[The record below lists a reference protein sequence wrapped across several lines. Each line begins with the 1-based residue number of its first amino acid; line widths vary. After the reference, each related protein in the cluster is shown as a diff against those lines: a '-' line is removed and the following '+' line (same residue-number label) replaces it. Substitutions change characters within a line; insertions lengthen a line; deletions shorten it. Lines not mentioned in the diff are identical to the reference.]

1 MTMNKILEVK
11 NVEKEYGTRGI
22 VTKAL
27 NGISLEI
34 REGEFT
40 AIMGASGSGKTT
52 LLNMIAT
59 IDRVSGGEIILNGK
73 DITALNEKQLTKI
86 RREKLGFVFQDFN
99 LLDTMNCMDN
109 IALAL
114 TINRA
119 PVNEVERR
127 ILGVS
132 EALGITGI
140 LKKYPYEISGGQ
152 KQRVACA
159 RALVTEPSLLLADE
173 PTGALDSK
181 SARELMETFR
191 DLNREMNATILMVTH
206 DAFSASYAGRI
217 FFIKDGKL
225 FDEIRRG
232 DMSRKEF
239 FDRIIDVMS
248 FLGGDLN
255 DVI

>member
-1 MTMNKILEVK
+1 MNKILEVK

-59 IDRVSGGEIILNGK
+59 IDRVSGGEIILNGR

-99 LLDTMNCMDN
+99 ILDTMNCMDN

-127 ILGVS
+127 ILDVS
-132 EALGITGI
+132 EALGITEI

-217 FFIKDGKL
+217 LFIKDGKL

-232 DMSRKEF
+232 DMTRKEF